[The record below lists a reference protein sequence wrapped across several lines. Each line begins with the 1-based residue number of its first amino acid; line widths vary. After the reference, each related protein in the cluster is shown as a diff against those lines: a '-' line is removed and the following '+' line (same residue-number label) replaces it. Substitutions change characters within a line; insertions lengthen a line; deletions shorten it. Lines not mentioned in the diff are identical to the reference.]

1 MPLPTSST
9 GSPPTP
15 FGAYSTTTSRGGDAE
30 PPPTAPRP
38 PRPVRTI
45 QAPSRTVTRSPARLP
60 PASLTSATAR
70 PASPAGFL
78 LLDGGPASRRRRR
91 GPRAATWAVVTVWA
105 STSPTRTASATGAVG
120 PPPTPV
126 NGGR

>member
-1 MPLPTSST
+1 

-45 QAPSRTVTRSPARLP
+45 QASSRTVTRSPARLP
-60 PASLTSATAR
+60 PASLTSATAWS
-70 PASPAGFL
+70 ASHAGVL
-78 LLDGGPASRRRRR
+78 VLDGVAASRRARRVA
-91 GPRAATWAVVTVWA
+91 RAATWAVVTVSA
-105 STSPTRTASATGAVG
+105 STSPTRTTSATGAVG
-120 PPPTPV
+120 PSPTPV